1 MGTSIRADK
10 HSCGTVGKSVIAD
23 ASCTEVPDI
32 GWNSVVHIGD
42 CQGVVFGRG
51 EALGLCQSQGWVAD
65 ELVHLC
71 ANTDDFVSS
80 SKKRQEKERKGKER
94 KGKERKGKE
103 RKEQNRKGKER
114 TEQRRKEK
122 FGLFGDHDRSLSQQ
136 QPRAMTID
144 PSPSCKP

>member
-1 MGTSIRADK
+1 MGTSIGADK

-42 CQGVVFGRG
+42 CQGVVFGRD

-71 ANTDDFVSS
+71 ANTDGFVSS
-80 SKKRQEKERKGKER
+80 SKKRQKKERKGK
-94 KGKERKGKE
+94 
-103 RKEQNRKGKER
+103 NR
-114 TEQRRKEK
+114 TEKKREVWAFRR
-122 FGLFGDHDRSLSQQ
+122 S
-136 QPRAMTID
+136 
-144 PSPSCKP
+144 